1 MQQRTT
7 SIKKTDY
14 DSRRNDREKQSEL
27 DEIVADAFGMKDNV
41 YFKYAIEVMIPM
53 IAGNTDIGIE
63 RTEENEMYG
72 RYAKIFYDYFA
83 DIYEEQKSLCILSYI
98 QI

>member
-1 MQQRTT
+1 MYKRQ
-7 SIKKTDY
+7 
-14 DSRRNDREKQSEL
+14 

-63 RTEENEMYG
+63 RAEENEM
-72 RYAKIFYDYFA
+72 R
-83 DIYEEQKSLCILSYI
+83 CV
-98 QI
+98 